1 MPAYHWKDP
10 YFQGGKMNGTCQIKV
25 RLLLI
30 GLAVGLLGIN
40 FKGVSGAAE
49 KAALQKINVA
59 YSSISGNNAP
69 LWVTQ
74 ERGFFRKYGLDVQ
87 AILIE
92 SGTTTVQSLLSGEIS
107 FAHMAGAAV
116 LQSNL
121 RGADA
126 VMIAGVVNTLI
137 FQLYT
142 DKGISRP
149 DQLKGKAVGVTR
161 FGSST
166 DFAMRYA
173 LERYGLEPGKD
184 LTILQLGNVPA
195 ILSALEAGKVQGAML
210 SPPTTLR
217 AKKAGFPVLADLQM
231 LGLEYQHTGIAT
243 TRTLIKSKPELVRDF
258 MRAYVEGIHYA
269 KTHRKETL
277 EILAK
282 YLRSDDKEVLEETYE
297 NIVLTLVPEKPYPTL
312 KGIQIMLRELGVK
325 DPAARTAK
333 PEQFVDLA
341 FVKELDGSGFVDRLY
356 KSQPLARAGSGRAE
370 PATAPASASKA
381 ASAPE
386 RVEPAPVPPLASKT
400 APATKIAPA
409 EDKTKL
415 AAKTERIEPVQPA
428 AKPVQTASGQ
438 TAAGTSYVVE
448 PGDNLSRIALKFY
461 NSNYKWNKIFEA
473 NRDILKNPHYI
484 YIGQNLII
492 PPDDG
497 R

>member
-1 MPAYHWKDP
+1 MKDV
-10 YFQGGKMNGTCQIKV
+10 YQFTV
-25 RLLLI
+25 RLVLLV
-30 GLAVGLLGIN
+30 GLATALLGIDRPS
-40 FKGVSGAAE
+40 VSLAAE
-49 KAALQKINVA
+49 KTSQRVNVA
-59 YSSISGNNAP
+59 YSSISGNNAT

-74 ERGFFRKYGLDVQ
+74 ERGFFKKYGLDVQ
-87 AILIE
+87 IVLIE
-92 SGTTTVQSLLSGEIS
+92 SGTTTVQSLISGEIG

-142 DKGISRP
+142 DKSISRP

-173 LERYGLEPGKD
+173 LERYGLQPDKD
-184 LTILQLGNVPA
+184 VTILQLGNVPA
-195 ILSALEAGKVQGAML
+195 ILTALEAGKLQGAML

-243 TRTLIKSKPELVRDF
+243 TRALIKSRPELVRDF

-269 KTHRKETL
+269 KTHRRETL
-277 EILAK
+277 EILGK
-282 YLRSDDKEVLEETYE
+282 YLRTDDKDILDETYE

-312 KGIQIMLRELGVK
+312 KGIQIMLREMGAK
-325 DPAARTAK
+325 DVPARTAK
-333 PEQFVDLA
+333 PEHFVD
-341 FVKELDGSGFVDRLY
+341 FTFIKELDGSGFIDRLY
-356 KSQPLARAGSGRAE
+356 KSQSTAKAPPARIE
-370 PATAPASASKA
+370 PAPAPAAASKA
-381 ASAPE
+381 QPAPA
-386 RVEPAPVPPLASKT
+386 RVEPPPVAPLASKST
-400 APATKIAPA
+400 APAGAKAAPA

-415 AAKTERIEPVQPA
+415 AMKTEKPEPVQA
-428 AKPVQTASGQ
+428 ASQSQAAVGQ
-438 TAAGTSYVVE
+438 AAGTAYVVE
-448 PGDNLSRIALKFY
+448 AGDNLSRIAFKFY
-461 NSNYKWNKIFEA
+461 NSNYKWNRIFEA
-473 NRDILKNPHYI
+473 NRDTLKNPHYI